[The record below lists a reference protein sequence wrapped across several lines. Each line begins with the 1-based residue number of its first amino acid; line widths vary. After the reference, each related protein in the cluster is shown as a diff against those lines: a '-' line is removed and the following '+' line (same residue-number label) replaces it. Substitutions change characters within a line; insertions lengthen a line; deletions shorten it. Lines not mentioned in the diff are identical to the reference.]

1 MTPNMPFEMPKKEKE
16 ENAVEIGSR
25 EYMNALQAALE
36 DAVKYEDMPES
47 EDYVKFLRKELE
59 TAESWEL

>member
-1 MTPNMPFEMPKKEKE
+1 MPKTEKE
-16 ENAVEIGSR
+16 ENAVEIGNR
-25 EYMNALQAALE
+25 EYMNALEAALE
-36 DAVKYEDMPES
+36 DAVEYANTPES